1 MDTSTDNMKRITFKE
16 LKRKINHEPLYK
28 TIPDDAKVYLRIK
41 EGYEY
46 IEIKDEYNDYIFRI
60 NFK

>member
-1 MDTSTDNMKRITFKE
+1 MKRITFKE
-16 LKRKINHEPLYK
+16 LKRKINHESLYK